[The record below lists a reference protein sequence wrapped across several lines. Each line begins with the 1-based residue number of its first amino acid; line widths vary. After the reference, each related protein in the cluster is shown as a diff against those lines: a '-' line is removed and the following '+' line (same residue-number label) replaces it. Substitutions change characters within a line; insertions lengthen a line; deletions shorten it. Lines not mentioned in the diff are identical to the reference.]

1 MECIKDLLSFCS
13 CNSGGG
19 SGGGEADGAS
29 GGADLHD
36 LKGGQVQGDSSQ
48 QGEAGL
54 DLHYLH

>member
-1 MECIKDLLSFCS
+1 MYLLSFCS
-13 CNSGGG
+13 CNSDGG
-19 SGGGEADGAS
+19 SGGGEVDGAS

-36 LKGGQVQGDSSQ
+36 LKGGQVQGDSSK